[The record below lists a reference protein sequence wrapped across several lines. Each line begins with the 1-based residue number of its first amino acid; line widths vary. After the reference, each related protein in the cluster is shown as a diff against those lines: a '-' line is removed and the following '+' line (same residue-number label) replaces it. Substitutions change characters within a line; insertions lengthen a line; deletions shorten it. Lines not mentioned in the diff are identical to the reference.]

1 MFLFHLAS
9 HLHRSVEEVMQ
20 MSVVE
25 INAWNQYFKIQQ
37 DQQKQEQNR
46 ARGRR

>member
-9 HLHRSVEEVMQ
+9 HLHMTVYEVMQ

-37 DQQKQEQNR
+37 EQQKQAQNK
-46 ARGRR
+46 ARTRR

>member
-1 MFLFHLAS
+1 
-9 HLHRSVEEVMQ
+9 

-37 DQQKQEQNR
+37 DQQKQAQNK
-46 ARGRR
+46 ARTRR